1 MLKTI
6 KIDPPFFKT
15 KNKTVKRTKTPIDM
29 SQLKEKLQMNIQNRK
44 NKTTNSI
51 IKINTTPKATAINS
65 SSAEPTPEDEL
76 TNSIKFMDKKVNTYK
91 SSKSKSKVTIKSQ
104 VPNKPKILQNTFEN
118 IIENPDMKVPEN
130 TSTHTSYKIYDDMS
144 IPGCLKNGKKKT
156 FKAITNHS
164 LSKPRVSFTQS
175 MISGPSNIKDFNK
188 PVITKNILNNTKAM
202 ANSNVNTQIISDFQ
216 QQSQQQTQ
224 QNNNIKPEHITNIS
238 NISTSVEQPMILN
251 STSSPSSSSSNSF
264 IIQDINTT
272 NQQPIQIISKTND
285 IIDLTNLVIQPTNSS
300 SNIINTTDTNTEISD
315 KKDIKLIDLPETT
328 LESINDPITQQQPN
342 NTTEI
347 EEINIYTMTTN
358 PTTTDSNQATVVEQ
372 PSITN
377 QNINNNNNN
386 NTEPQISKIIKKT
399 IKKYKLG
406 KNGTRKIV
414 SVLCK
419 NKDTIKNI
427 KKDTQEFSNTSINKM
442 KQYLI
447 NKTLLSVGS
456 YAPDDV
462 IKQMYV
468 NAKLTGDI
476 INHNDHLLL
485 DNFITDLS

>member
-51 IKINTTPKATAINS
+51 IKINTTPKATATNS
-65 SSAEPTPEDEL
+65 SPAEPTPQDEL

-91 SSKSKSKVTIKSQ
+91 SSKTKSKVTIKSQ

-118 IIENPDMKVPEN
+118 IIENPDMKVPAN
-130 TSTHTSYKIYDDMS
+130 TSNHTSYKIYDDMS

-164 LSKPRVSFTQS
+164 ISKPRVSFTQS
-175 MISGPSNIKDFNK
+175 MISGPSNIKDLNK
-188 PVITKNILNNTKAM
+188 PVITKNILNNTNAM

-216 QQSQQQTQ
+216 QQQPQ
-224 QNNNIKPEHITNIS
+224 P
-238 NISTSVEQPMILN
+238 NISTSVEQPMIPN
-251 STSSPSSSSSNSF
+251 SQSSPLSSNSF
-264 IIQDINTT
+264 LIQDINTP

-300 SNIINTTDTNTEISD
+300 SNIMNTTDTNTEISD

-328 LESINDPITQQQPN
+328 LESINEPITQQPN
-342 NTTEI
+342 NTKEI
-347 EEINIYTMTTN
+347 EEINIYTMTTTPSTT
-358 PTTTDSNQATVVEQ
+358 PTTNTDSNQATVVEQ

-377 QNINNNNNN
+377 QNINNNNN

-476 INHNDHLLL
+476 INHNDNLLL